1 MFLTFNEYEAF
12 LRGQAAGLI
21 PADLSLPQNEKEID
35 NLIFHVGLMFS
46 VRIAYRNRQMKLR
59 LMELSAFTEEHL
71 ENIIYRLPALKYP
84 EVAFVTGFKQEIYLN
99 MLESLA
105 AYFNFGSSIIAEDD
119 LAGRLAVNARII
131 PREEILRGFQ
141 LEIAQPKLAGIAT
154 IEQRER
160 LAQMICEGRLP
171 TIPRRKWENLTQKE
185 AAELISSAKDVQHKL
200 PVSVTLVLDA
210 VKRMNREERYLLEQN
225 LHFNQERKI
234 A

>member
-12 LRGQAAGLI
+12 LRGKAAGLI
-21 PADLSLPQNEKEID
+21 PADLLLPQNEKEID

-71 ENIIYRLPALKYP
+71 ENIIYRLPSLKYP
-84 EVAFVTGFKQEIYLN
+84 EVAFVTDFKQEIYLN
-99 MLESLA
+99 MLESLT

-141 LEIAQPKLAGIAT
+141 LEIAPPQLAGVAT

-171 TIPRRKWENLTQKE
+171 TIPRRKWENLTIKE

-225 LHFNQERKI
+225 LHFNPERKI

>member
-1 MFLTFNEYEAF
+1 MFLTLNEYEAF
-12 LRGQAAGLI
+12 LRGKAAGLI

-84 EVAFVTGFKQEIYLN
+84 EVAFVTDFKQEIYLN

-105 AYFNFGSSIIAEDD
+105 AYFNFGSSIVAEDD
-119 LAGRLAVNARII
+119 LAGRLAVNTGTI
-131 PREEILRGFQ
+131 PPEEILRGFQ
-141 LEIAQPKLAGIAT
+141 LEIAPPQLAGIAT

-171 TIPRRKWENLTQKE
+171 TIPRRKWENLTLKE

>member
-1 MFLTFNEYEAF
+1 MFLTLNEYEAF
-12 LRGQAAGLI
+12 LRGKAAGLI
-21 PADLSLPQNEKEID
+21 PVDLSLPQNEKEID
-35 NLIFHVGLMFS
+35 NLIFHVGLMCS

-71 ENIIYRLPALKYP
+71 ENIIYRLPVLKHP

-105 AYFNFGSSIIAEDD
+105 AYFRFGSSIISKDD
-119 LAGRLAVNARII
+119 LAGRLAVNTGII
-131 PREEILRGFQ
+131 SPEKILRGFQ
-141 LEIAQPKLAGIAT
+141 LGIAPPQLAGVAT

-171 TIPRRKWENLTQKE
+171 TIPRRKWENLTMEE
-185 AAELISSAKDVQHKL
+185 AAEVISSAKDVQHQL

-225 LHFNQERKI
+225 LHFNPERKI

>member
-21 PADLSLPQNEKEID
+21 PADLPLPQNEKEID

-71 ENIIYRLPALKYP
+71 ENIIYRLPSLKYP
-84 EVAFVTGFKQEIYLN
+84 EVAFVTNFKQEIYLN

-105 AYFNFGSSIIAEDD
+105 AYFNFGSSIVAEDD

-141 LEIAQPKLAGIAT
+141 LEIAPPKLVGIAT

-171 TIPRRKWENLTQKE
+171 TIPRRKWENLTIKE

-225 LHFNQERKI
+225 LHFNPERKI

>member
-84 EVAFVTGFKQEIYLN
+84 EVAFVTNFKQEIYLN

-105 AYFNFGSSIIAEDD
+105 AYFNFGSSIVAEDD

-131 PREEILRGFQ
+131 PREEIFRGFQ
-141 LEIAQPKLAGIAT
+141 LEIAPPQLAGVAT

-171 TIPRRKWENLTQKE
+171 TIPRRKWENLTIKE

-225 LHFNQERKI
+225 LHFNPERKI

>member
-71 ENIIYRLPALKYP
+71 ENIIYRLPSLKYP
-84 EVAFVTGFKQEIYLN
+84 EVAFVTDFKQEIYLN

-141 LEIAQPKLAGIAT
+141 LEIAPPQLAGVAT

-171 TIPRRKWENLTQKE
+171 TIPRRKWENLTIKE

-225 LHFNQERKI
+225 LHFNPERKI

>member
-21 PADLSLPQNEKEID
+21 PADIPLPQTEKDID
-35 NLIFHVGLMFS
+35 ELIFHIGLMIS
-46 VRIAYRNRQMKLR
+46 VRIAYRNQQMKLR
-59 LMELSAFTEEHL
+59 LMELSSFTEEHL

-84 EVAFVTGFKQEIYLN
+84 EVAFVTDFKQEIYLN

-105 AYFNFGSSIIAEDD
+105 AYFNFGSSIVAEDD
-119 LAGRLAVNARII
+119 LAGRLAVNPEII
-131 PREEILRGFQ
+131 PVEKILRGFQ
-141 LEIAQPKLAGIAT
+141 LGIAPPHLAGIAT

-160 LAQMICEGRLP
+160 LAQIICEGRLP
-171 TIPRRKWENLTQKE
+171 TIPRRKWENLTMEE
-185 AAELISSAKDVQHKL
+185 AVELISSAKDVQHKL

-225 LHFNQERKI
+225 LHFNPERKI

>member
-21 PADLSLPQNEKEID
+21 PADIPLPQTEKDID
-35 NLIFHVGLMFS
+35 ELIFHVGLMFS
-46 VRIAYRNRQMKLR
+46 VRIAYRNQQMKLR
-59 LMELSAFTEEHL
+59 LMELSTFTEEHL
-71 ENIIYRLPALKYP
+71 ENLIYRLPALKYP
-84 EVAFVTGFKQEIYLN
+84 KVVFVTDFKQEIYLN

-105 AYFNFGSSIIAEDD
+105 AYFRFGSSIISEDD
-119 LAGRLAVNARII
+119 LAGRLAVNPEII
-131 PREEILRGFQ
+131 PVEKILRGFQ
-141 LEIAQPKLAGIAT
+141 LGIAPPHLAGIAT

-160 LAQMICEGRLP
+160 LAQMICEDRLP
-171 TIPRRKWENLTQKE
+171 TIPRRKWENLTIKE

-225 LHFNQERKI
+225 LHFNPERKM

>member
-1 MFLTFNEYEAF
+1 MFLTLNEYEAF

-21 PADLSLPQNEKEID
+21 PADLLLPQNEKEID

-71 ENIIYRLPALKYP
+71 ENIIYRLPSLKYP
-84 EVAFVTGFKQEIYLN
+84 EVAFVTDFKQEIYLN

-119 LAGRLAVNARII
+119 LAGRLAVNTGII
-131 PREEILRGFQ
+131 SPEEILRGFQ
-141 LEIAQPKLAGIAT
+141 LGIAPPKLAGVAT

-171 TIPRRKWENLTQKE
+171 TIPRRKWENLTTEE

-225 LHFNQERKI
+225 LHFNPERKI

>member
-1 MFLTFNEYEAF
+1 MFLTLNEYEAF

-84 EVAFVTGFKQEIYLN
+84 EVAFVTDFKQEIYLN

-141 LEIAQPKLAGIAT
+141 LEIAPPQLAGVAT

-171 TIPRRKWENLTQKE
+171 TIPRRKWENLTTEE

-225 LHFNQERKI
+225 LQFNPERKI

>member
-1 MFLTFNEYEAF
+1 MFLTLNEYEAF

-21 PADLSLPQNEKEID
+21 PADIPLPQTEKDID
-35 NLIFHVGLMFS
+35 ELIFHVGLMFS

-71 ENIIYRLPALKYP
+71 ENIIYRLPALKYQ

-105 AYFNFGSSIIAEDD
+105 AYFRFGSSIISKDD

-141 LEIAQPKLAGIAT
+141 LGIAPPHLAGIAT

-171 TIPRRKWENLTQKE
+171 TIPRRKWENLTLKE

-225 LHFNQERKI
+225 LHFNPERKI

>member
-1 MFLTFNEYEAF
+1 MFLTLNEYEAF

-105 AYFNFGSSIIAEDD
+105 AYFNFGSSIVAEDD
-119 LAGRLAVNARII
+119 LADRLAVNARII

-141 LEIAQPKLAGIAT
+141 LEIAPPQLAGVAT

-171 TIPRRKWENLTQKE
+171 TIPRRKWENLTIKE

-225 LHFNQERKI
+225 LQFNPERKI

>member
-21 PADLSLPQNEKEID
+21 PADIPLPQTEKDID
-35 NLIFHVGLMFS
+35 ELIFHVGLMFS

-84 EVAFVTGFKQEIYLN
+84 EVAFVTDFKQEIYLN

-105 AYFNFGSSIIAEDD
+105 AYFNFGSSIVAEDD

-141 LEIAQPKLAGIAT
+141 LGIAPPHLAGIAT

-160 LAQMICEGRLP
+160 LAQMICEGRLS
-171 TIPRRKWENLTQKE
+171 TIPRRKWENLTTEE
-185 AAELISSAKDVQHKL
+185 AAELISSAKGVQHKL

-225 LHFNQERKI
+225 LQFNPERKI

>member
-1 MFLTFNEYEAF
+1 MFLTHSEYEAF

-84 EVAFVTGFKQEIYLN
+84 EVAFVTDFKQEIYLN

-105 AYFNFGSSIIAEDD
+105 AYFNFGSSIVAEDD

-141 LEIAQPKLAGIAT
+141 LEIAPPQLAGVAT

-171 TIPRRKWENLTQKE
+171 TIPRRKWENLTLKE
-185 AAELISSAKDVQHKL
+185 AAELISSAKDIQHKL

-225 LHFNQERKI
+225 LQFNPERKI

>member
-1 MFLTFNEYEAF
+1 MFLTLNEYEAF

-21 PADLSLPQNEKEID
+21 PADIPLPQTEKDID
-35 NLIFHVGLMFS
+35 ELIFHVGLMFS
-46 VRIAYRNRQMKLR
+46 VRIAYRNQQMKLR

-84 EVAFVTGFKQEIYLN
+84 EVAFVTDFKQEIYLN

-105 AYFNFGSSIIAEDD
+105 AYFNLGSSIVAEDD
-119 LAGRLAVNARII
+119 LASRLAVNTGII
-131 PREEILRGFQ
+131 PPEEILRGFQ

-160 LAQMICEGRLP
+160 LAQMICEDRLP
-171 TIPRRKWENLTQKE
+171 TIPRRKWENLTMEE
-185 AAELISSAKDVQHKL
+185 AAELISSAKGVQHKL

>member
-105 AYFNFGSSIIAEDD
+105 AYFNFGSSIVAEDD

-141 LEIAQPKLAGIAT
+141 LEIAPPQLAGVAT

-171 TIPRRKWENLTQKE
+171 TIPRRKWENLTTEE

-225 LHFNQERKI
+225 LHFNPERKI

>member
-46 VRIAYRNRQMKLR
+46 VRIAYRDRQMKLR

-84 EVAFVTGFKQEIYLN
+84 EVAFVTDFKQEIYLN

-105 AYFNFGSSIIAEDD
+105 AYFNFGSSIIAEND

-141 LEIAQPKLAGIAT
+141 LEIAPPQLAGVAT

>member
-1 MFLTFNEYEAF
+1 MFLTLNEYEAF

-71 ENIIYRLPALKYP
+71 ENIIYRLPSLKYP
-84 EVAFVTGFKQEIYLN
+84 EVAFVTDFKQEIYLN

-141 LEIAQPKLAGIAT
+141 LEIAPPQLAGVAT

-171 TIPRRKWENLTQKE
+171 TIPRRKWENLTMKE

-225 LHFNQERKI
+225 LQFNPERKI

>member
-1 MFLTFNEYEAF
+1 MFLTLNEYEAF
-12 LRGQAAGLI
+12 LRGKAAGLI

-59 LMELSAFTEEHL
+59 LMELSAFTEEYL

-84 EVAFVTGFKQEIYLN
+84 EVAFVTAFKQKIYLN

-105 AYFNFGSSIIAEDD
+105 AYFNFGSSIVAEDD
-119 LAGRLAVNARII
+119 LAARLAVNARII

-141 LEIAQPKLAGIAT
+141 LEIAPPQLAGVAT

-171 TIPRRKWENLTQKE
+171 TIPRRKWENLTTEE

-210 VKRMNREERYLLEQN
+210 VKRMNLEERYLLEQN
-225 LHFNQERKI
+225 LHFNPKRKI